1 MDYKMG
7 DSFYVTGI
15 VSVKHLNL
23 LEKDK
28 IHMCLANVAR
38 LSDEYKE
45 FYKRKAKEGCFVL
58 MDNGA
63 AEGDQPSNEEIL
75 SLAKEINPTE
85 LILTDTLYDSAD
97 TVRRSTEALN
107 LYKEGGLTCGFMVVP
122 QGKNLEDWEDCLRKL
137 LALDGVTS
145 VGVSKF
151 ISMWEE
157 KGYCE
162 VSGDDARYKALEVIE
177 KVVAETGKDVGVH
190 LLGSHIGVFEIKRV
204 KDAFKRV
211 RSSDS
216 AFAYIAAQAGVEVGL
231 DVRRPKGE
239 IDFVDGVVDEDLL
252 DKNLQSIRDLLN
264 SEE

>member
-1 MDYKMG
+1 MDYKFG

-45 FYKRKAKEGCFVL
+45 FYKRKVQEGCFVL

-75 SLAKEINPTE
+75 ALAKEINPTE
-85 LILTDTLYDSAD
+85 LILTDTLFDNED
-97 TVRRSTEALN
+97 TVRRSTEAYA
-107 LYKEGGLTCGFMVVP
+107 LYRDGGLTCGFMIVP
-122 QGKNLEDWEDCLRKL
+122 QGKDLSDWEDCLRKL
-137 LALDGVTS
+137 ILLDGVTT

-151 ISMWEE
+151 IQTWEGIE
-157 KGYCE
+157 NP
-162 VSGDDARYKALEVIE
+162 RYKALEVIE
-177 KVVAETGKDVGVH
+177 KVCKETGKDVAVH
-190 LLGSHIGVFEIKRV
+190 LLGSHVSVAEIKSV
-204 KDAFKRV
+204 KDDFKRV

-216 AFAYIAAQAGVEVGL
+216 AFAYIATQAGERVEL
-231 DVRRPKGE
+231 NKQRSKGE
-239 IDFVDGVVDEDLL
+239 IDFVNGEVDESLL
-252 DKNLQSIRDLLN
+252 DQNLQTIRDLLN
-264 SEE
+264 TD

>member
-1 MDYKMG
+1 MDFKFG
-7 DSFYVTGI
+7 DDFYVTGI

-45 FYKRKAKEGCFVL
+45 FYKRKVEEGCFVL

-75 SLAKEINPTE
+75 NLAKEINPTE
-85 LILTDTLYDSAD
+85 LILTDTLYDSQS
-97 TVRRSTEALN
+97 TIERSLEAWN
-107 LYKEGGLTCGFMVVP
+107 FYRDNGLTCGFMIVP
-122 QGKNLEDWEDCLRKL
+122 QGKNLEEWEHCLRTL
-137 LALDGVTS
+137 LCLEGVTS
-145 VGVSKF
+145 IGVSKF

-157 KGYCE
+157 KGYCDI
-162 VSGDDARYKALEVIE
+162 SGEDARYKALEVIE
-177 KVVAETGKDVGVH
+177 KVLAETGRDHIAVH
-190 LLGSHIGVFEIKRV
+190 LLGSHIGVYEIKKV

-216 AFAYIAAQAGVEVGL
+216 AFAYIATQAGDTVTL
-231 DVRRPKGE
+231 DGKRSKGE
-239 IDFVDGVVDEDLL
+239 IDFVNGEIDSTLL
-252 DKNLQSIRDLLN
+252 DKNLQAIRDLLN
-264 SEE
+264 TN

>member
-1 MDYKMG
+1 MDFKFG

-38 LSDEYKE
+38 KSDEYKE
-45 FYKRKAKEGCFVL
+45 FYKRKVEEGCFVL

-63 AEGDQPSNEEIL
+63 AEGDQPSNEEIMA
-75 SLAKEINPTE
+75 LAKYINPTE
-85 LILTDTLYDSAD
+85 LILTDTLYDNAD
-97 TVRRSTEALN
+97 TVRRSTEALE

-122 QGKNLEDWEDCLRKL
+122 QGKNLADWEDCLRKL
-137 LALDGVTS
+137 IILPGVTS

-157 KGYCE
+157 DGE
-162 VSGDDARYKALEVIE
+162 EARYQACEVIE
-177 KVVAETGKDVGVH
+177 KVVAETGIDVGVH
-190 LLGSHIGVFEIKRV
+190 LLGSHIGVYEIKKV
-204 KDAFKRV
+204 KDTFKRV

-216 AFAYIAAQAGVEVGL
+216 AFAYIATQAGDEVTLEGK
-231 DVRRPKGE
+231 RSKGE
-239 IDFVDGVVDEDLL
+239 IDFVDGEVDPVLL
-252 DKNLQSIRDLLN
+252 DKNLQTIRDLLN
-264 SEE
+264 ID